1 MTATVTATAPI
12 SPPRALPRHLLTVA
26 LLGAAGLAAW
36 AVYLSSQATTPHP
49 LHALAR
55 AEQRLA
61 LGLKS
66 KIKVELAKEYRSVR
80 AADTDTKAPPIPPSE
95 TWPAQ

>member
-1 MTATVTATAPI
+1 MTAIASNPPAT
-12 SPPRALPRHLLTVA
+12 RMPRHLLTVA

-36 AVYLSSQATTPHP
+36 AAYLSAQATTPHP

-55 AEQRLA
+55 TEQRIA
-61 LGLKS
+61 LDLKT

-80 AADTDTKAPPIPPSE
+80 AADTDAKSPPIPPSE